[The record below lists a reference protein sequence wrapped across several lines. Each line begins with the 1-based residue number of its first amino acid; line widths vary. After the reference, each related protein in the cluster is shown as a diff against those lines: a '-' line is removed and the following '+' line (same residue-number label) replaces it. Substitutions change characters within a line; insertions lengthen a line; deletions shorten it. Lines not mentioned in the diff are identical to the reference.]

1 MERISKINRHLL
13 LLIILDVALMLVSIL
28 LIFDLQESRL
38 VEVDRLNLE
47 LTSQQVTKA
56 RANSIDRVV
65 KDSKEERDRL
75 NFYFITKETTSNFI
89 EELESTARRSGVI
102 FNLGSLNVVRDPKI
116 ISPIP
121 GQGKISYLRS
131 SFRFDGSFSDVF
143 RFIKVLEKMPYQ
155 VVLSSISMNRLET
168 EEAGTPSKNKAESWY
183 GEVTMDLVSYIDK

>member
-1 MERISKINRHLL
+1 MERISKTNRHLL
-13 LLIILDVALMLVSIL
+13 LLIVLDVTLMLISIF
-28 LIFDLQESRL
+28 LIFDLQENRL

-47 LTSQQVTKA
+47 LTSQQVTKV

-65 KDSKEERDRL
+65 KDSREERDRL
-75 NFYFITKETTSNFI
+75 NFYFITKETTANFV
-89 EELESTARRSGVI
+89 EELEATARRSGVI
-102 FNLGSLNVVRDPKI
+102 FNLGSLNVVRDLKV

-143 RFIKVLEKMPYQ
+143 RFIKVLEKLPYQ
-155 VVLSSISMNRLET
+155 VVLSSISMKRLET
-168 EEAGTPSKNKAESWY
+168 EDVVTPSKNIIAPWY